1 MQKVCS
7 GLNWSFGVFPL
18 AVGACI
24 YGFKQKG
31 ISLIHYCWSRMNKI
45 ERSVYFLLLA
55 VQVDTWALKV

>member
-7 GLNWSFGVFPL
+7 GLSWSFGVFPL

-31 ISLIHYCWSRMNKI
+31 INLIHYCWSRMNKI
-45 ERSVYFLLLA
+45 E
-55 VQVDTWALKV
+55 